1 MKTASIV
8 LCIAE
13 FIRYCLLGGYFD
25 LNYILFPNLN
35 LVLLLHKTFL
45 NTYVTQLH
53 AIIISYS
60 HVTITYTFYYILR
73 KAIFTDIILSH
84 VLVYVLAPLY
94 ESNVL

>member
-1 MKTASIV
+1 MKTALIV

-45 NTYVTQLH
+45 NTCY
-53 AIIISYS
+53 
-60 HVTITYTFYYILR
+60 TITCYYYKLLTCNDNVHILLHTKEGNIHR
-73 KAIFTDIILSH
+73 HNIITCIGICLSTT
-84 VLVYVLAPLY
+84 V
-94 ESNVL
+94 